1 MSVTSP
7 PSNKIVTD
15 DLALQYA
22 VAAIGRGDL
31 ASGKQILL
39 RILRSNPYNEKAWL
53 WLSSVYTSIEQRK
66 LCLQHVL
73 TINPDNQAARRGLA
87 QLNAS
92 TRLLGDDTTRRDATA
107 SEQTPATLPA
117 ALPNPPLSRA
127 LAWDERD
134 KYHTTRRWFF
144 LLITLVALIWSL
156 VLGWLLLGPPIPET
170 VARPLEPGV
179 SLTVILAP
187 LFIAAAAVE
196 RALESIF
203 NIIEN
208 NWRAL
213 IAYLG
218 HGMRW
223 LKSAETELQ
232 HARQWLAEASGLYD
246 QRMDGLAYESV
257 QSVGGIAESIL
268 QQMEETKSILRAAER
283 RLSEAEKNL
292 SSLTLSVSYKRAKA
306 TASIVLG
313 LLLGVI
319 VARMTAL
326 QMFALLGLG
335 EVPAKIDVLLT
346 GLIIGSGSYPVHSLV
361 GLLQQVKDIFDS
373 AKGTLSRVNLL
384 K

>member
-7 PSNKIVTD
+7 PPNTTVTD
-15 DLALQYA
+15 DPALQYA
-22 VAAIGRGDL
+22 IEAISHGDM
-31 ASGKQILL
+31 ASGKQVLL
-39 RILRSNPYNEKAWL
+39 RILRSNPRNEKAWL
-53 WLSSVYTSIEQRK
+53 WLSDAYTSVEQRK
-66 LCLQHVL
+66 MCLQRVL
-73 TINPDNQAARRGLA
+73 AINPDNQAARQRLA
-87 QLNAS
+87 QLNAPTKLS
-92 TRLLGDDTTRRDATA
+92 GDESRQRDAPA
-107 SEQTPATLPA
+107 SEQLAVTVPATP
-117 ALPNPPLSRA
+117 PNPSLPRS

-134 KYHTTRRWFF
+134 KYYTTRRWLF
-144 LLITLVALIWSL
+144 LLMTLLAVIWFF
-156 VLGWLLLGPPIPET
+156 VLGWVLLGPPIPET
-170 VARPLEPGV
+170 VARPLEPGAN
-179 SLTVILAP
+179 LTVVLAP

-213 IAYLG
+213 VAYLG

-223 LKSAETELQ
+223 LKSAETEVQ
-232 HARQWLAEASGLYD
+232 RARQWLADASGVYD
-246 QRMDGLAYESV
+246 QRMEGLASESA
-257 QSVGGIAESIL
+257 QPAGGLAEGIL
-268 QQMEETKSILRAAER
+268 QQMEETKSILVAAER
-283 RLSEAEKNL
+283 RLAEAEKNL
-292 SSLTLSVSYKRAKA
+292 SNLTLSVSYKRAKA

-319 VARMTAL
+319 VARMTSL
-326 QMFALLGLG
+326 QMFALLGLA

-373 AKGTLSRVNLL
+373 AKGTLSRLNPT